1 MCSSSRCMGRL
12 SKASLMQAKVLSEV
26 EEIRASQGLGEDVSN
41 VVAGP
46 HPRNAELTVHDKF
59 ID

>member
-1 MCSSSRCMGRL
+1 MGRL

-59 ID
+59 MD